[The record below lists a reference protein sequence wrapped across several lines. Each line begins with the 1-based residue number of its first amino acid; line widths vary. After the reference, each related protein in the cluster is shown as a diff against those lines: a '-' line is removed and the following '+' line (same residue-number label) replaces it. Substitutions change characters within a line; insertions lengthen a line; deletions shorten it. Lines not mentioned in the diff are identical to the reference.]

1 MKNPMFFR
9 YLTMLVLLV
18 LVSCNDEIEDT
29 LPKSFF
35 LIQLNPD
42 DIYIY
47 NSGNPIGVRLDPLV
61 NDSIKVEV
69 TITYSTPLFG
79 SIQFIENEGWF
90 YKPNS
95 DFIGI
100 DNITYTVCYQG
111 NCYSASITMH
121 VEEPLNL
128 EECTFAINGESATT
142 KKDQPVSI
150 PIFHNDQVCP
160 YLGSS
165 LSAPEKGKF
174 TTYSY
179 SGTFKN
185 IYYVYFPPKGFT
197 GTDRFKYRLFTNDGF
212 LEAYCEITITE

>member
-1 MKNPMFFR
+1 
-9 YLTMLVLLV
+9 MLVLLV

-128 EECTFAINGESATT
+128 EECSALL
-142 KKDQPVSI
+142 PS
-150 PIFHNDQVCP
+150 
-160 YLGSS
+160 
-165 LSAPEKGKF
+165 
-174 TTYSY
+174 
-179 SGTFKN
+179 
-185 IYYVYFPPKGFT
+185 T
-197 GTDRFKYRLFTNDGF
+197 GNQ
-212 LEAYCEITITE
+212 